1 MKKKILFLS
10 LILVLQLGC
19 TKRNIEKE
27 EVRNI
32 STETKAETLD
42 ILNKS
47 EDISDI
53 VVELFGIDD
62 ATTIVFNNIALVS
75 VIPSYDKELDIELKD
90 IISEKILESF
100 EDIEEVKVGDNKKI
114 FGKTEDVIIK
124 LLQGESYDN
133 YVKEIS
139 DIMEKI
145 ER

>member
-10 LILVLQLGC
+10 LILALQLGC
-19 TKRNIEKE
+19 TKGNIENE

-32 STETKAETLD
+32 STETLD

-90 IISEKILESF
+90 IISKKILESF
-100 EDIEEVKVGDNKKI
+100 EDIEEVKIGDNKKM
-114 FGKTEDVIIK
+114 FAKTEDVIIK

-139 DIMEKI
+139 NIMEKI
-145 ER
+145 DR